1 MKDIYDKLK
10 DPITKKFVDPLL
22 YAIEK
27 SDCHLAVCI
36 GAQYSSENFQKFIY
50 EYTFE
55 DLTEGI
61 YEKLEQLEQPKS
73 SENYNVQLPEP
84 KENAL
89 TNIDKSIEVTIKAK
103 GKEKETTRYYR
114 VYNIYNEKEGKN
126 HIILNTFAPG
136 SNHHPAQKF
145 WDFEKKLLT
154 AINHL

>member
-1 MKDIYDKLK
+1 M
-10 DPITKKFVDPLL
+10 

-27 SDCHLAVCI
+27 SVCHLAVCI
-36 GAQYSSENFQKFIY
+36 GAQYSSENFQKFISK
-50 EYTFE
+50 YTFE

-61 YEKLEQLEQPKS
+61 YEQLKQLKS

-89 TNIDKSIEVTIKAK
+89 TNIDKSIEVAIEAK

>member
-1 MKDIYDKLK
+1 MPQKANDCHNHLKLKTKAQICYFLLFYSFFFRKSISEYTSEYTFRDLTKDIYK
-10 DPITKKFVDPLL
+10 
-22 YAIEK
+22 
-27 SDCHLAVCI
+27 
-36 GAQYSSENFQKFIY
+36 
-50 EYTFE
+50 
-55 DLTEGI
+55 
-61 YEKLEQLEQPKS
+61 QLEQS
-73 SENYNVQLPEP
+73 DNVQPLKT

-89 TNIDKSIEVTIKAK
+89 NYEDKSIEVTIKAN
-103 GKEKETTRYYR
+103 GKPTTRYYR